1 MSSIAIFP
9 CRHTPAENIV
19 KELASRLSL
28 KIYTDENL
36 ITDTANTFGISE
48 EKLRSAMF
56 GKTSVFNKF
65 TLEREKL
72 INMLRHALHLRLDS
86 TDQYLFD
93 GFLASI
99 VSSRIKHVLKV
110 LVVDTQENRISY
122 AVASGMHERMNE
134 KQAQNSRKEF
144 DKMAYR
150 WTDFLF
156 KKEAYE
162 SSLYDLVIPA
172 AQKTEKELVEAI
184 IKCFHT
190 TSILRTNESQQAVND
205 MLMEVRIEHILLEK
219 GHKVDILVVEGD
231 VILTVKEDVFNL
243 KKLEDE
249 LAQLT
254 RQVDGVGKITVK
266 QSPSAKNSIYRRQKF
281 ELPSKVLFVDDE
293 KEFVK
298 TVSDR
303 LISRDVG
310 TYGVYDGE
318 AALEVVSED
327 QPDVM
332 VLDLKMPGLHG
343 VEVLRR
349 TKELAPEVEVIILT
363 GHGTMDD
370 MQQCMELGAFAYM
383 NKPVDIEELS
393 ASIKDASIKAA
404 ATAGE
409 QGTPEKG

>member
-9 CRHTPAENIV
+9 CRHTPTENIA
-19 KELASRLSL
+19 KELASRFNL
-28 KIYTDENL
+28 KTYTDEDL
-36 ITDTANTFGISE
+36 IADTVGAFGVGE
-48 EKLRSAMF
+48 DKLRSAMF

-72 INMLRHALHLRLDS
+72 INMLRHTLYQRLDNTS
-86 TDQYLFD
+86 QYLFE
-93 GFLASI
+93 GFLTSLI
-99 VSSRIKHVLKV
+99 SSRINHVLKV
-110 LVVDTQENRISY
+110 LVVDSQADRISY
-122 AVASGMHERMNE
+122 AVASGMSE
-134 KQAQNSRKEF
+134 KQAQKSRKEF
-144 DKMAYR
+144 DKKAYC

-156 KKEAYE
+156 NKEAYD
-162 SSLYDLVIPA
+162 SSLYDLVIPV
-172 AQKTEKELVEAI
+172 AQKTENELVEAI

-190 TSILRTNESQQAVND
+190 TSVLCTNESQQAVSD
-205 MLMEVRIEHILLEK
+205 MLVEAKTENILLEK
-219 GHKVDILVVEGD
+219 GHKVGILVVNGD
-231 VILTVKEDVFNL
+231 ATLTVEEDVFNFR
-243 KKLEDE
+243 KLEEE
-249 LAQLT
+249 LSQLA
-254 RQVDGVGKITVK
+254 RQAVGVGTVTVK

-293 KEFVK
+293 KEFVQ
-298 TVSDR
+298 TVSER

-318 AALEVVSED
+318 AALELINED

-332 VLDLKMPGLHG
+332 VLDLKMPGIYG
-343 VEVLRR
+343 VEVLRQ

-393 ASIKDASIKAA
+393 VTIKAA
-404 ATAGE
+404 SEKAAAGE
-409 QGTPEKG
+409 NVTQKNG

>member
-9 CRHTPAENIV
+9 CRHTPAENIA
-19 KELASRLSL
+19 KELAARLSL

-36 ITDTANTFGISE
+36 IADTAAASGVSE
-48 EKLRSAMF
+48 EKLRKTMF

-72 INMLRHALHLRLDS
+72 INRLRHTLHLRLDS
-86 TDQYLFD
+86 RDQYLFE
-93 GFLASI
+93 GFLTSI

-110 LVVDTQENRISY
+110 LVVDTQANRISY
-122 AVASGMHERMNE
+122 AVANGMNE

-144 DKMAYR
+144 DKMAYG

-156 KKEAYE
+156 RKEAYE
-162 SSLYDLVIPA
+162 SSLYDLVIPSV
-172 AQKTEKELVEAI
+172 QKTEEELMEAI

-205 MLMEVRIEHILLEK
+205 MLLEVEIESILLQK
-219 GHKVDILVVEGD
+219 GHKVGILVAEKD
-231 VILTVKEDVFNL
+231 VTLTVEEDVLNFR
-243 KKLEDE
+243 KLEEE
-249 LAQLT
+249 LSQLA
-254 RQVDGVGKITVK
+254 RQADGIGKVNVK

-293 KEFVK
+293 KDFVK

-318 AALEVVSED
+318 AALEVVNED

-370 MQQCMELGAFAYM
+370 MQQCMKLGAFAYM

-393 ASIKDASIKAA
+393 ATIKAA
-404 ATAGE
+404 S
-409 QGTPEKG
+409 EKGSSKNV